1 MNSSFDTRL
10 KRGLFPEMPQS
21 FADGLLRAAE
31 TAGGTQN
38 RSAQTDAAKS
48 SATGAEPKKR
58 RFPIGKVLAGAAAAV
73 LVAASVVIAVFAPG
87 IGRSSHGATDPVV
100 DPLLGK
106 WTVTEI
112 RIDDNIVDPKTIGDV
127 QITLELS
134 EDGNATLSGV
144 APQGDIRGDIQERGQ
159 YTVTGN
165 MVILTDEEGD
175 TLELTYDPAADTL
188 YMEHTYSGEYDL
200 TLGLIFS
207 RTPDAVK
214 TLLPEDMLEGLWCA
228 LSGDPDQVLLL
239 EIRFYT
245 DAATSERKAEIIK
258 DGISR
263 DGYSYTVEKWEQ
275 SQKNTGN
282 LWYRFTF
289 IGGDEELTIDLCM
302 DTDGKEPIYMDWNL
316 DKSEEGQKTYLKCP
330 PIEADELPMQYTEY
344 YGAGEGFVGFLAA
357 VDLNG
362 DGNPVRVTVT
372 SNDPNW
378 FIEKGEEPEL
388 TVQIGRGEWTAN
400 EVLVW
405 DSVIFADLDP
415 NDGHGNVLL
424 SVKRAD
430 ETIFTYELH
439 SEGDTVVC
447 GHVGEGYSNTYAM
460 STNINLY
467 EKTSVGAWSYA
478 YSVDYEQRITIRAD
492 GTATLKQWAGVPDAL
507 DIQLTYTEQDGEL
520 RFMSVDT
527 GINDP
532 LFSAVYDAE
541 RDVLAVTMN
550 GETAEYE
557 RCIPD
562 LANSFWTMTEMIWN
576 DGRHA
581 SAEEAGVESTLTFQ
595 DGTMTELRTVNANG
609 LTSRTEYRYLTEA
622 DSVLLRANGMDVN
635 DPEITYDPE
644 TDTLRLFTSDD
655 GRTCVFVRTPDLV
668 GKWTVTGVE
677 LNGSPDTSGSWMH
690 EEFLEFSGK
699 NSVTWTEYDAAVG
712 NYRSEQYRYSVSG
725 NAVALRKDDATAHT
739 TLTYDPATDTLRL
752 DADVSYSNPAA
763 PHDVVTS
770 IFSRMPDAVIPTL
783 TPDSAVDALQQEYKR
798 LEKQYPEYFGLD
810 ISKGLKVYVW
820 QMSNDGYFCALLAG
834 SDNKT
839 DVEIGGMKGTTI
851 EEMLL
856 ILNTYET
863 EDNDI
868 DVEVVPF
875 RNPLSSYWY
884 EIDEAYTEKLVWL
897 LNGTPNPAPFL
908 TESSESG
915 ETAYQ
920 VDDPEHILN
929 VLTDVEVCDVNGD
942 GQLES
947 CRLSFGPTSGLFTVV
962 FTVYRNG
969 TLAYRNTFNMDY
981 GTANFV
987 LLDKGLSL
995 EFVFAKN
1002 EPWTVRYLVTIENGV
1017 IVLTNMV
1024 SGNQV
1029 EYWGTAD
1036 PHWNMK
1042 GGA

>member
-1 MNSSFDTRL
+1 MKQNFDTRI
-10 KRGLFPEMPQS
+10 KKGLFPEMPQS
-21 FADGLLRAAE
+21 FADGLQRAAE

-58 RFPIGKVLAGAAAAV
+58 RFPVGKVLAGALAAV
-73 LVAASVVIAVFAPG
+73 LVAACVVIAVFAPG
-87 IGRSSHGATDPVV
+87 IGRNKHGAVDPAVN
-100 DPLLGK
+100 PLLGK

-165 MVILTDEEGD
+165 MVILTDEGGD

-214 TLLPEDMLEGLWCA
+214 TPLPEDMLEGLWCA
-228 LSGDPDQVLLL
+228 LNGDPDQILLL

-245 DAATSERKAEIIK
+245 DAATSERKAGIMK

-263 DGYSYTVEKWEQ
+263 DGYSYTVEEGERNEWKTD
-275 SQKNTGN
+275 NP
-282 LWYRFTF
+282 WYRFTF
-289 IGGDEELTIDLCM
+289 TDGDEAFMIDMCM
-302 DTDGKEPIYMDWNL
+302 DVDNKEPDYMDWNV
-316 DKSEEGQKTYLKCP
+316 DKSDGGTYLKCP
-330 PIEADELPMQYTEY
+330 VIEADELPMQYTEY

-357 VDLNG
+357 VDLTG
-362 DGNPVRVTVT
+362 DGNPVRVKVA

-467 EKTSVGAWSYA
+467 EKTALGAWSYA

-541 RDVLAVTMN
+541 RDVLTVTMN

-655 GRTCVFVRTPDLV
+655 GRTCVFVRTPD
-668 GKWTVTGVE
+668 
-677 LNGSPDTSGSWMH
+677 
-690 EEFLEFSGK
+690 
-699 NSVTWTEYDAAVG
+699 
-712 NYRSEQYRYSVSG
+712 
-725 NAVALRKDDATAHT
+725 
-739 TLTYDPATDTLRL
+739 
-752 DADVSYSNPAA
+752 
-763 PHDVVTS
+763 
-770 IFSRMPDAVIPTL
+770 AVIPTL

-810 ISKGLKVYVW
+810 TSKGLKVYAW
-820 QMSNDGYFCALLAG
+820 QMSNDGYSCALLAG

-839 DVEIGGMKGTTI
+839 DVEIGGMRGVTI

-929 VLTDVEVCDVNGD
+929 VLTDVEVCDVDGD

-1036 PHWNMK
+1036 PHWNLK